1 MQTIWKG
8 AVSFGLVNVPVKMFT
23 ATKENDIPM
32 KMLHK
37 KYNVPIHYSR
47 TCPKCEKEVEWSDI
61 VRGYEYEPGH
71 FVTFTK
77 EELEAVASENTREI
91 QILDFVDLEQ
101 IDPIYYQK
109 TYYLAPGDTGTRA
122 YRLLVKALETTNK
135 IGIANVTIRSKSSLA
150 AIRVVEGVLSMVTM
164 FYADEVRPVAQ
175 VPNLPED
182 DDVNDKEL
190 EMAQM
195 LIGQL
200 AAKFEPEK
208 YEDDYRARLQ
218 EAIDRKIQ
226 GKEVKM
232 APEEK
237 PTNVIDLMEA
247 LKASLNQA
255 KSGDGSKDDKPAA
268 KAKGK
273 QQAEEKKPAAKRRKR
288 TGA

>member
-47 TCPKCEKEVEWSDI
+47 TCPKCEKEVEWNEI
-61 VRGYEYEPGH
+61 VKGYEYEPGH
-71 FVTFTK
+71 FVTFDK
-77 EELEAVASENTREI
+77 EELEAIASESTREI
-91 QILDFVDLEQ
+91 RILDFVDLEE

-109 TYYLAPGDTGTRA
+109 TYYLAPGDTGSRA
-122 YRLLVKALETTNK
+122 YKLLIKALESTNK

-150 AIRVVEGVLSMVTM
+150 AIRVVDGVLSMVTM
-164 FYADEVRPVAQ
+164 FYADEVRPKSQ

-182 DDVNDKEL
+182 VTVDEREL
-190 EMAQM
+190 QMAEM
-195 LIGQL
+195 LIEQL
-200 AAKFEPEK
+200 TGKFNPDK

-218 EAIDRKIQ
+218 DAINRKIH
-226 GKEVKM
+226 GKEVKT

-247 LKASLNQA
+247 LKASLNQTKSGEGSKA
-255 KSGDGSKDDKPAA
+255 KSDKKPVE
-268 KAKGK
+268 K
-273 QQAEEKKPAAKRRKR
+273 KKPAPKRRKR
-288 TGA
+288 TGT

>member
-1 MQTIWKG
+1 
-8 AVSFGLVNVPVKMFT
+8 
-23 ATKENDIPM
+23 
-32 KMLHK
+32 
-37 KYNVPIHYSR
+37 
-47 TCPKCEKEVEWSDI
+47 
-61 VRGYEYEPGH
+61 
-71 FVTFTK
+71 
-77 EELEAVASENTREI
+77 
-91 QILDFVDLEQ
+91 LDFVDLQE

-109 TYYLAPGDTGTRA
+109 TYYLAPGDTGSRA
-122 YRLLVKALETTNK
+122 YKLLIKALESTNK

-150 AIRVVEGVLSMVTM
+150 AIRVVDGVLSMVTM
-164 FYADEVRPVAQ
+164 YYADEVRPKTQ

-182 DDVNDKEL
+182 VNVDNREL
-190 EMAQM
+190 EMAEM

-200 AAKFEPEK
+200 AGKFNPEK

-218 EAIDRKIQ
+218 EAINRKIQ

-255 KSGDGSKDDKPAA
+255 KDGDGSK
-268 KAKGK
+268 AKGK
-273 QQAEEKKPAAKRRKR
+273 TAGKSKAKAADEPAAENKKKAAAKRPKK